1 MGNVVRNDIF
11 QREKKPG
18 LPLLRGN
25 NANFSE
31 SSCLLNVS
39 VRQRTRMMIDYPVRQ
54 TCPAK
59 EVSVIQK
66 DASVSKRKDFPF
78 FFTYAAEGGILSD
91 RGRRGNLKQIKS
103 DPEVYTGPLFI

>member
-11 QREKKPG
+11 QREKNPG

-78 FFTYAAEGGILSD
+78 FSLTRQKEGSYPTVEDAETL
-91 RGRRGNLKQIKS
+91 NK
-103 DPEVYTGPLFI
+103 